1 MEKKLSE
8 AALQGDAT
16 TLEQILTED
25 PLILDRII
33 VSCIS
38 ETPLHTVAALG
49 HLRFVKLLLSRTPEL
64 AAELDSRGCSPLHL
78 AAAKGHAD
86 VVTELLREGGKSG
99 SVRNADGRNP
109 LHVAAV
115 KGRAA
120 VLAEMVRVKPELTQT
135 VTDRGETG
143 LHLSVKWNRAEA
155 VRVLGEEMSRN
166 GDVLN
171 WKDCE
176 GNTALHIAIANKH
189 LQIIEY
195 LVSLNGLQVNALNK
209 SGLTALD
216 VLEQSPRGLRDM
228 EIEYLL
234 RKAGASNVKDLHLIG
249 DDWAPARAK
258 ETNARALSTK
268 KSVGEKKSADW
279 LGRKRSSLMVVA
291 SLIAT
296 VAFQAGLTPP
306 GGVWQDDYVIDEDGN
321 AVTDPHSVGQA
332 VMAYKQPKEY
342 GIFMICNT
350 VAFLSSLSII
360 LILVSGLPLTRRRW
374 MWVQMVIMWI
384 AITALEA
391 TYFITL
397 TGMSPDDVG
406 SMLREVTEKSV
417 LAWMTVMAVV
427 FIGNIVRLNLW
438 VLRKYGWIKEK
449 KRRSEGVDDD
459 DQEDV
464 FE

>member
-16 TLEQILTED
+16 VLHQILTQD

-33 VSCIS
+33 VSCLS
-38 ETPLHTVAALG
+38 ETPLHTAAALG
-49 HLRFVKLLLSRTPEL
+49 HLPFVNLLLSRAPAL

-86 VVTELLREGGKSG
+86 VVRELAAADSG
-99 SVRNADGRNP
+99 FVRNADGRNP
-109 LHVAAV
+109 LHVAAA
-115 KGRAA
+115 KGRVA
-120 VLAEMVRVKPELTQT
+120 VLAEMVRVNPEWIQAL
-135 VTDRGETG
+135 TDRDETG
-143 LHLSVKWNRAEA
+143 LHLCVKWNRTDA
-155 VRVLGEEMSRN
+155 VRVLGEEMRSRN

-176 GNTALHIAIANKH
+176 GNTALHIAITHKH

-195 LVSLNGLQVNALNK
+195 LVTLNGLQVNALNK

-216 VLEQSPRGLRDM
+216 VLGQSPRGLRDM
-228 EIEYLL
+228 EIEHLL
-234 RKAGASNVKDLHLIG
+234 RKAGASNAKDLHLISN
-249 DDWAPARAK
+249 DWAPATMK
-258 ETNARALSTK
+258 KTNTRALSTK
-268 KSVGEKKSADW
+268 KTKKSADW

-321 AVTDPHSVGQA
+321 AVADPHSVGHA

-360 LILVSGLPLTRRRW
+360 LILVSGLPLTKRRW

-397 TGMSPDDVG
+397 TGMSPDGVG

-427 FIGNIVRLNLW
+427 FMGNVVRLNLW

-459 DQEDV
+459 DDQEDV
-464 FE
+464 FD